1 MSHDV
6 TGTHLPCSIMQPC
19 IMQVPPNTRV
29 KCALGFAPMRD
40 EAMQLIQLSKENA
53 STWSL
58 FYIICM
64 EDLRH
69 EVEIAWNGIR
79 RVDSLCSVEKGS
91 DSRQRIEAE
100 FHFPGICKPRVH
112 RWQKNVASFFLHIIF
127 RFRHM
132 THHEQHQK
140 PPWRKVEDE
149 TKLGRP
155 AEAKPTSTEA
165 RRRAC
170 GRVKAN
176 HSIAKVPRR
185 TLPTT
190 SKRGSFN
197 FELITACFRG
207 GSAEEIS
214 AHPPSAEAKAVV

>member
-1 MSHDV
+1 MCSPCVHHVFTMWLTRRLRSHIDSDIFTWCAANEMSLNV
-6 TGTHLPCSIMQPC
+6 MGTHLPCSIMQPC

-58 FYIICM
+58 FYMICM

-112 RWQKNVASFFLHIIF
+112 RWQKNVASLFLHIIF
-127 RFRHM
+127 RYF
-132 THHEQHQK
+132 Q
-140 PPWRKVEDE
+140 
-149 TKLGRP
+149 
-155 AEAKPTSTEA
+155 
-165 RRRAC
+165 
-170 GRVKAN
+170 
-176 HSIAKVPRR
+176 
-185 TLPTT
+185 
-190 SKRGSFN
+190 
-197 FELITACFRG
+197 
-207 GSAEEIS
+207 IS
-214 AHPPSAEAKAVV
+214 AHATSWAASRTSMKESWGRN